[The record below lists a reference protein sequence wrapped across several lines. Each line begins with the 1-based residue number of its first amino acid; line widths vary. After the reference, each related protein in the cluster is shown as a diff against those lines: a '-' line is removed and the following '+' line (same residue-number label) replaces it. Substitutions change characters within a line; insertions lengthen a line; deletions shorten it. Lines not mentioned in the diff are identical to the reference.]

1 MKNSKDSGISLQEQ
15 LLKECKAMAK
25 YAFAEG
31 LQVPAELA
39 NSLDTFFVEQPVQ
52 SESLPSTDDASI
64 DESSTKTKSQN
75 GSKSGIKQLSQIHN
89 QLTQLIAPAKPRTI
103 LLLDSHK
110 GSLPLVRYLL
120 LAAVISLFGIILI
133 SLDADITEANVAK
146 SWLDSSGDILLVNLL
161 FLLFASALG
170 ASFASLFEVNR
181 YIIKGT
187 YDPKYHSSYWIRF
200 VLGLIA
206 GIMLAEL
213 IPDFSTGSEG
223 SSISSIAK
231 PTLAML
237 GGFSASLVYR
247 ILKRLLTAV
256 EALIHGDAKQL
267 IENQER
273 AAKNEAAQEIAQNRL
288 KLATELV
295 KLKQQ
300 IGKDLSPEE
309 MNKMINGMLNKMLPY
324 AAGEEETETKSPG

>member
-1 MKNSKDSGISLQEQ
+1 MKNSKNSGISLQEQ
-15 LLKECKAMAK
+15 LIKECKAMAK

-31 LQVPAELA
+31 LQVPMELA
-39 NSLDTFFVEQPVQ
+39 NSLDSFLVEQPIQ
-52 SESLPSTDDASI
+52 SEYLAPSGDAGI
-64 DESSTKTKSQN
+64 DKSSTKTKTQN
-75 GSKSGIKQLSQIHN
+75 GSKSSIKQLSQIHN

-110 GSLPLVRYLL
+110 GPVPLVKSMLL
-120 LAAVISLFGIILI
+120 VAVVSLVSIIVISTHK
-133 SLDADITEANVAK
+133 DINELNSAQGWVQM
-146 SWLDSSGDILLVNLL
+146 DGFVLLVNLL

-181 YIIKGT
+181 YIVKGT
-187 YDPKYHSSYWIRF
+187 FDPKYQSSYWIRF

-213 IPDFSTGSEG
+213 IPDFSGE
-223 SSISSIAK
+223 SSLQGIGK
-231 PTLAML
+231 PALAML

-247 ILKRLLTAV
+247 ILKRLITAV
-256 EALIHGDAKQL
+256 EALVRGDAQQL

-273 AAKNEAAQEIAQNRL
+273 AAKNEAAQEITQNRL

-295 KLKQQ
+295 KLKQK
-300 IGKDLSPEE
+300 IGKDLSPEQ
-309 MNKMINGMLNKMLPY
+309 MNEMINGMLNKMLPY
-324 AAGEEETETKSPG
+324 TTGEEETETKSPAE

>member
-1 MKNSKDSGISLQEQ
+1 MKEVKNSGITLQEQ
-15 LLKECKAMAK
+15 LIKECKAMAK

-31 LQVPAELA
+31 LQVPTELA
-39 NSLDTFFVEQPVQ
+39 NSLDSILVERTTQ
-52 SESLPSTDDASI
+52 SEGLTSTNEGSI
-64 DESSTKTKSQN
+64 DESSNKTKSQN
-75 GSKSGIKQLSQIHN
+75 GAKGDINQLSQIHN

-110 GSLPLVRYLL
+110 GPVPLVKAMLL
-120 LAAVISLFGIILI
+120 VAAVSLFGILSI
-133 SLDADITEANVAK
+133 SLDSDINELTVGQ
-146 SWLDSSGDILLVNLL
+146 SWLQMDGHILFVNLI
-161 FLLFASALG
+161 FLLLASALG

-181 YIIKGT
+181 YIVKGI
-187 YDPKYHSSYWIRF
+187 YDPKYQSSYWIRF

-213 IPDFSTGSEG
+213 IPDFSQSGPEG
-223 SSISSIAK
+223 SSISTIAK

-247 ILKRLLTAV
+247 ILKRLLIAV
-256 EALIHGDAKQL
+256 EALIRGDASEL

-273 AAKNEAAQEIAQNRL
+273 DLKNQAVQQITQNRL
-288 KLATELV
+288 KLAAELV

-300 IGKDLSPEE
+300 IGQDLSPDE
-309 MNKMINGMLNKMLPY
+309 MNEMINGMLNKMLPY
-324 AAGEEETETKSPG
+324 TESEEDTKSTA